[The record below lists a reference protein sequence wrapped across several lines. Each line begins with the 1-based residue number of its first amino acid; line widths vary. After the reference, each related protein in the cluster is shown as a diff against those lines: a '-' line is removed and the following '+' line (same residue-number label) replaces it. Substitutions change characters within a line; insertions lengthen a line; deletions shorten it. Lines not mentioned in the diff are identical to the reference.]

1 MCVEGTTCRQLLRD
15 FEYLVGMPI
24 STLTA
29 EKVAKLMQEQEKK
42 VGQNEN
48 VFVDDPL
55 MISQSHTVQYIYD
68 MIVASY
74 LDCMML
80 AFFSVYVVRYIGI

>member
-1 MCVEGTTCRQLLRD
+1 MKSHSDVLQLVSCPAPRD

-42 VGQNEN
+42 AGTKK
-48 VFVDDPL
+48 L
-55 MISQSHTVQYIYD
+55 LT
-68 MIVASY
+68 
-74 LDCMML
+74 L
-80 AFFSVYVVRYIGI
+80 AFCNAAGTHRI

>member
-1 MCVEGTTCRQLLRD
+1 MILGDKNHGGMCVEGTTCRQLRD

-48 VFVDDPL
+48 VGFDDPL
-55 MISQSHTVQYIYD
+55 MISHTVQCTIH
-68 MIVASY
+68 I
-74 LDCMML
+74 
-80 AFFSVYVVRYIGI
+80 

>member
-1 MCVEGTTCRQLLRD
+1 MCVEGGTCRQLPRD

-48 VFVDDPL
+48 VVFDDFWWS
-55 MISQSHTVQYIYD
+55 ID
-68 MIVASY
+68 
-74 LDCMML
+74 D
-80 AFFSVYVVRYIGI
+80 

>member
-1 MCVEGTTCRQLLRD
+1 VKSYSHPRLATGARLPRD

-42 VGQNEN
+42 AGTKKV
-48 VFVDDPL
+48 
-55 MISQSHTVQYIYD
+55 
-68 MIVASY
+68 VAEGLSA
-74 LDCMML
+74 MQEH
-80 AFFSVYVVRYIGI
+80 

>member
-1 MCVEGTTCRQLLRD
+1 MCVEGGTCRQLPRD

-42 VGQNEN
+42 VGQNEHV
-48 VFVDDPL
+48 VFNDSL
-55 MISQSHTVQYIYD
+55 MNSHSAQYIHD
-68 MIVASY
+68 TTAWT
-74 LDCMML
+74 
-80 AFFSVYVVRYIGI
+80 A